1 MKEKNYKSVL
11 SLYRTQ
17 TAIGEFKRIFER
29 ELSTALNLKRVSAPI
44 FVDKTSGLNDDLS
57 GTEKPVE
64 FHAGGKDLQIVHSLA
79 KWKRLA
85 LYEYGF
91 HVGEGIY
98 TDMNAIRKD
107 EVADSTHSYYVDQW
121 DWEKIITEKDRTI
134 EYLKECVKNIVCAI
148 SRSHEELKKEFGE
161 ITYVFPKEV
170 SFITAKELYE
180 LYPTV
185 CASER
190 ERLFVKEHG
199 TTFVIGIGDN
209 LPDGKPHGMRAPD
222 YDDWSLNGD
231 LLAYDP
237 ISDNALELSSMG
249 VRVDAES
256 LLKQLKAQGL
266 TKRSELFFH
275 KRLLEGKLPLTVGGG
290 IGQSRLCMLLLQK
303 AHIGEVQVSVWDDET
318 VEECKKAGIKL
329 L

>member
-107 EVADSTHSYYVDQW
+107 EVADSTHSYYVDQ
-121 DWEKIITEKDRTI
+121 
-134 EYLKECVKNIVCAI
+134 
-148 SRSHEELKKEFGE
+148 
-161 ITYVFPKEV
+161 
-170 SFITAKELYE
+170 
-180 LYPTV
+180 
-185 CASER
+185 
-190 ERLFVKEHG
+190 
-199 TTFVIGIGDN
+199 
-209 LPDGKPHGMRAPD
+209 
-222 YDDWSLNGD
+222 
-231 LLAYDP
+231 
-237 ISDNALELSSMG
+237 
-249 VRVDAES
+249 
-256 LLKQLKAQGL
+256 
-266 TKRSELFFH
+266 
-275 KRLLEGKLPLTVGGG
+275 
-290 IGQSRLCMLLLQK
+290 
-303 AHIGEVQVSVWDDET
+303 
-318 VEECKKAGIKL
+318 
-329 L
+329 

>member
-134 EYLKECVKNIVCAI
+134 EYLKECVKNIVCTI

-170 SFITAKELYE
+170 SFITAKESCIDVNKRHPE
-180 LYPTV
+180 SV
-185 CASER
+185 
-190 ERLFVKEHG
+190 
-199 TTFVIGIGDN
+199 
-209 LPDGKPHGMRAPD
+209 
-222 YDDWSLNGD
+222 
-231 LLAYDP
+231 
-237 ISDNALELSSMG
+237 DNARHHSIKKTSIPVRIINKNTKEEKVFSSLREACREMGWNHRNAWMVLSEKCTDHHS
-249 VRVDAES
+249 
-256 LLKQLKAQGL
+256 
-266 TKRSELFFH
+266 
-275 KRLLEGKLPLTVGGG
+275 
-290 IGQSRLCMLLLQK
+290 
-303 AHIGEVQVSVWDDET
+303 
-318 VEECKKAGIKL
+318 IKGWTIQYDNNE
-329 L
+329 

>member
-1 MKEKNYKSVL
+1 M
-11 SLYRTQ
+11 
-17 TAIGEFKRIFER
+17 
-29 ELSTALNLKRVSAPI
+29 
-44 FVDKTSGLNDDLS
+44 
-57 GTEKPVE
+57 
-64 FHAGGKDLQIVHSLA
+64 
-79 KWKRLA
+79 
-85 LYEYGF
+85 
-91 HVGEGIY
+91 
-98 TDMNAIRKD
+98 
-107 EVADSTHSYYVDQW
+107 
-121 DWEKIITEKDRTI
+121 
-134 EYLKECVKNIVCAI
+134 
-148 SRSHEELKKEFGE
+148 
-161 ITYVFPKEV
+161 
-170 SFITAKELYE
+170 YE

-199 TTFVIGIGDN
+199 TTFIIGIGDN